1 MPVVV
6 SQITLALMFVALG
19 IALSG
24 IGYGFLLKTK
34 ERLLQHR
41 WQMTIAIGLVLA
53 AIFLVMFPSLYAF
66 YSDPDLEVFS
76 SLSIMTMI
84 HAIVGGPT
92 ITIAII
98 YAFGDLPQKVKIWM
112 RRAAVLWIASL
123 ILGTVLFLQML
134 DVLPIFM

>member
-1 MPVVV
+1 
-6 SQITLALMFVALG
+6 
-19 IALSG
+19 
-24 IGYGFLLKTK
+24 
-34 ERLLQHR
+34 
-41 WQMTIAIGLVLA
+41 
-53 AIFLVMFPSLYAF
+53 
-66 YSDPDLEVFS
+66 
-76 SLSIMTMI
+76 MI